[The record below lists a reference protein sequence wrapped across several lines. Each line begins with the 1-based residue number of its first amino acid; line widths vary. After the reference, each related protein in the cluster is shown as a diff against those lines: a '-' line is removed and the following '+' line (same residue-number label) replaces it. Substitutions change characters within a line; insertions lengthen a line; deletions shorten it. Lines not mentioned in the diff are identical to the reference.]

1 MAIHTANL
9 PRVRP
14 AAPTWQPVLRP
25 SPLPQRRGVDRADAT
40 PSRIARA
47 NAIALAKTNEV
58 TSDAQSRLRAT
69 SIFVVGFASA
79 VTLIGLL

>member
-9 PRVRP
+9 PRIQQGTP
-14 AAPTWQPVLRP
+14 AWQPALRP
-25 SPLPQRRGVDRADAT
+25 SPLPQRRGVVRATAT

-58 TSDAQSRLRAT
+58 ASDAHTRLRAT
-69 SIFVVGFASA
+69 GVFVVGFASA